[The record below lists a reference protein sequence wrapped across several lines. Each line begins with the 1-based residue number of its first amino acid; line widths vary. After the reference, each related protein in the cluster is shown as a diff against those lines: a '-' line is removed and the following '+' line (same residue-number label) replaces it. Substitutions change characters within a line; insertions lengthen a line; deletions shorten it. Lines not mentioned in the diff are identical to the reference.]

1 MRRDI
6 QLLPSKSYS
15 EFGSLL
21 NSRTVSPSF
30 LKSCDCLTDGTFPL
44 SRQLVS
50 APPLMRTATLLFP
63 IFKSVHCHLSPL
75 DTRHYLCPLDTVHCL
90 CPLDSVQRHKC
101 HACRSASGDQL
112 LFFDFARGQEL
123 VSCKIELPSASLES
137 RAHASLKLL
146 DWGGLEHHIP
156 ECTLHD
162 DGYSQST
169 LLLLFTQGQELVS

>member
-1 MRRDI
+1 MEPFHFPANLYP
-6 QLLPSKSYS
+6 LL
-15 EFGSLL
+15 
-21 NSRTVSPSF
+21 
-30 LKSCDCLTDGTFPL
+30 L
-44 SRQLVS
+44 SS
-50 APPLMRTATLLFP
+50 APTLLFP
-63 IFKSVHCHLSPL
+63 IFKHCHLW
-75 DTRHYLCPLDTVHCL
+75 TLDTVHCL

-146 DWGGLEHHIP
+146 DWGGLEHHVP

-169 LLLLFTQGQELVS
+169 LLLLITQGQVGTGFLKENAARFFIKKSLADVESSRLEPPA